1 MLEDASYYLNFTY
14 KIDYPPDGQWGS
26 IKPDGTWNGFVYE
39 ISQNN
44 FDFVISD
51 CFVSFMRDQVSDGS
65 ITFSSDYLT
74 IATPRPKII
83 SKFLNIIYPY
93 EKEVWVVLI
102 IALFVF
108 GFSFQ
113 FISRIEGQIVGWHL
127 LFPVKHGV
135 C

>member
-14 KIDYPPDGQWGS
+14 KIGYPPDGQWGS

-65 ITFSSDYLT
+65 ITFNSDYLT
-74 IATPRPKII
+74 IATPRPKIR
-83 SKFLNIIYPY
+83 SKGVTRL
-93 EKEVWVVLI
+93 KLLSVL
-102 IALFVF
+102 L
-108 GFSFQ
+108 G
-113 FISRIEGQIVGWHL
+113 
-127 LFPVKHGV
+127 
-135 C
+135 